1 MNDVKE
7 QGIRIKTVITA
18 VRSLA
23 NMGAGLTVHTSPL
36 ANEDELA
43 KVLRLQGK
51 DCLTDFVPLSN
62 PEEQIIEIDTDLE
75 TKSQSTR
82 IRNVLYVLWEQGGK
96 QGDFPD
102 FYKSKTEMIIEWIKK
117 KLD

>member
-1 MNDVKE
+1 MKE
-7 QGIRIKTVITA
+7 QGIRVKTVITA

-23 NMGAGLTVHTSPL
+23 NMGAGMTIHTSPL
-36 ANEDELA
+36 TEKELTS
-43 KVLRLQGK
+43 VLRLHGR
-51 DCLTDFVPLSN
+51 DCLTDIVPLSN

-82 IRNVLYVLWEQGGK
+82 IRNVLYRLWEQGGK
-96 QGDFPD
+96 QGNFPD
-102 FYKSKTEMIIEWIKK
+102 FYKNKTEMIIEWVKK